1 MARKCLCDTLLDSE
15 FVRHR
20 LLLVPAAAR
29 WIWLS
34 LAKAMSVSD
43 DPGVLRFGCGLG
55 LSSLVSRLV
64 SVSETEAETELE
76 NLIAVGLLVRR
87 GQDEIA
93 LPEVAPAR
101 SRRAEAARINGLKG
115 GRPPKRQQDDA
126 QRSMTMVLP
135 GGRPDAQAGN
145 PTASRSVSPVSTTTV
160 DVSDISSSHQKPT
173 AAPPKPTDGQ
183 PADIDAIGREAA
195 EAAGLDHAAGQHT
208 WGIVGQWLA
217 LGATRELILEV
228 IEERRPAA
236 RQVWS
241 LRYFDRAVREAADQ
255 ARRTPAPSAMS
266 QAEREARRRWNDDVN
281 TWQDGHRRGAM
292 PDLQA
297 YLARAGVVAGATVA
311 A

>member
-34 LAKAMSVSD
+34 LAKAMAVSD

-55 LSSLVSRLV
+55 LSALVSRLV

-93 LPEVAPAR
+93 LPDLVPAW
-101 SRRAEAARINGLKG
+101 SKRAEAARINGLKG
-115 GRPPKRQQDDA
+115 GRPPKRQQDQG
-126 QRSMTMVLP
+126 QRTMTMVLP
-135 GGRPDAQAGN
+135 GGRSGAPDDNRMA
-145 PTASRSVSPVSTTTV
+145 PRSVSPVAAA
-160 DVSDISSSHQKPT
+160 IAIKASSSSKQEPN
-173 AAPPKPTDGQ
+173 ASPSTDV
-183 PADIDAIGREAA
+183 DAIGREAA
-195 EAAGLDHAAGQHT
+195 EAAGLNDATGQHT

-217 LGATRELILEV
+217 AGATREMILDV
-228 IEERRPAA
+228 IEDRRATGV
-236 RQVWS
+236 RVRS
-241 LRYFDRAVREAADQ
+241 LRYFDQPVRDAIAQ
-255 ARRTPAPSAMS
+255 ARRTPPPSAMS
-266 QAEREARRRWNDDVN
+266 EAEREARRRWNDDIT